1 MKYKLMYET
10 IFNKSN
16 KKILKNYKFF
26 SIKKIKNP
34 KKIHIIYSFLKK
46 RYDKK
51 YLSKFSNLKFF
62 VTASTGTDHV
72 DVEYLK
78 KKKIK
83 IIKLDTSSKEV
94 KKITSSAELALT
106 LILTSIR
113 KVHQYLNLT
122 KSEIIKRDYY
132 NFFQFRNYKVG
143 IIGYGRIGKYLDK
156 NLKNL
161 NFSTTIY
168 DKSKKYFKSNL
179 KKLLISSDIITTNI
193 PLGGNYQ
200 FINSKM
206 LNLCKKNVK
215 IINIS
220 RANIFNQKDLFNF
233 LKKNPNT
240 EYWTDVFINEQ
251 ENSKKVVDKSLKAFL
266 KLNNFYLTP
275 HVGGAALD
283 AMNLAEKIVFKK
295 LINL

>member
-1 MKYKLMYET
+1 MYET

-26 SIKKIKNP
+26 PINKVKNP
-34 KKIHIIYSFLKK
+34 EKIHVIYSFLKK
-46 RYDKK
+46 KYDKK
-51 YLSKFSNLKFF
+51 FLAKFSNLKYF
-62 VTASTGTDHV
+62 VTASTGIDHV
-72 DVEYLK
+72 DFEYLK

-83 IIKLDTSSKEV
+83 IIKLETSTNEV
-94 KKITSSAELALT
+94 KKITSSAELVLT

-122 KSEIIKRDYY
+122 KLEILKRDYY
-132 NFFQFRNYKVG
+132 NFFQFKNYKVG

-156 NLKNL
+156 KLKNL
-161 NFSTTIY
+161 NFSTIIY
-168 DKSKKYFKSNL
+168 DKNKKLFKYSL
-179 KKLLISSDIITTNI
+179 KKLLGSSDIITTNI
-193 PLGGNYQ
+193 PLSDNHE
-200 FINSKM
+200 FFDSKI
-206 LNLCKKNVK
+206 LDLCKKDVK

-233 LKKNPNT
+233 LKKNPNC
-240 EYWTDVFINEQ
+240 EYWTDVFVNEQ
-251 ENSKKVVDKSLKAFL
+251 TNSKKVTDKSLRAFL

-275 HVGGAALD
+275 HIGGAATD

-295 LINL
+295 INNL